1 MDLSAAL
8 LDLDGTIWD
17 SYPWYAELLA
27 REGRAQSRQVLS
39 RLQSGHSIVSIV
51 HDAGISRSRFS
62 RLCEESASDLPVY
75 PGVRDTL
82 AALAAR
88 GVMLGVVTSLPGRL
102 AEPMLR
108 GAGLAAHFAAVVHA
122 GNCRARKPSAG
133 PILKALEFLG
143 IETTSNVFYVGDRQ
157 IDARAASSAGVS
169 FAWAAYGYEGEPPD
183 RLDVT
188 LNRFSDLL
196 AE

>member
-8 LDLDGTIWD
+8 LDLDGTVWD

-27 REGRAQSRQVLS
+27 REGRAQSQQVLT
-39 RLQSGHSIVSIV
+39 RLQSGHSIVNIA

-62 RLCEESASDLPVY
+62 QLCEESAPDLPLY

-82 AALAAR
+82 AVLAAR
-88 GVMLGVVTSLPGRL
+88 GVMLGVVTSLSGRL
-102 AEPMLR
+102 AEPMLK

-143 IETTSNVFYVGDRQ
+143 IEAASTVFYVGDRH

-169 FAWAAYGYEGEPPD
+169 FAWAAYGYEAERPD
-183 RLDVT
+183 GLDVT